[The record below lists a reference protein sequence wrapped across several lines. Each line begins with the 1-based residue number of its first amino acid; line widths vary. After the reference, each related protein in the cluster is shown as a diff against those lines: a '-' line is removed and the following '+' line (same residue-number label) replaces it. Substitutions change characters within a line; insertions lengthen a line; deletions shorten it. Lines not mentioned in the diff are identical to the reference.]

1 MRNIGTLCFLQVMS
15 MTIAA
20 ENFKLKGRFS
30 KIAVRK
36 KVFDYLKEA
45 ADVISVRA
53 EDQTAILTKQYE
65 KIDFF
70 EQRVSSCGIFG
81 PVRV

>member
-1 MRNIGTLCFLQVMS
+1 MIILETILSVSAENEEYWHLVFLQVMS

-20 ENFKLKGRFS
+20 ENFKLKGHVFENSR
-30 KIAVRK
+30 AK

-65 KIDFF
+65 KIDF
-70 EQRVSSCGIFG
+70 
-81 PVRV
+81 